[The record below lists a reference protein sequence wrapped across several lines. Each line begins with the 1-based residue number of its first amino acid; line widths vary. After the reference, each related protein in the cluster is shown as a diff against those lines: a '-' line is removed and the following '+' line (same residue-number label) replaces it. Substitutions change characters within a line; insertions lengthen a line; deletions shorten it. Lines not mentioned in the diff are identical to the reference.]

1 MLAAAYGL
9 GGTSLTDVL
18 LTVIAVLLPIIV
30 FLSAAIATTAACPWR
45 LSSETRDLMRIDG
58 LISCGILLLATMV
71 LTICFLESR
80 AGVFLV
86 LVAASSIYAL
96 IYLWFSSTN
105 YAEMNANFAAI
116 AIQGLIGSKTAES
129 IKRERE
135 SKEQNSTSDS
145 KQPGA

>member
-1 MLAAAYGL
+1 
-9 GGTSLTDVL
+9 
-18 LTVIAVLLPIIV
+18 
-30 FLSAAIATTAACPWR
+30 
-45 LSSETRDLMRIDG
+45 
-58 LISCGILLLATMV
+58 MV

-145 KQPGA
+145 KQPRA